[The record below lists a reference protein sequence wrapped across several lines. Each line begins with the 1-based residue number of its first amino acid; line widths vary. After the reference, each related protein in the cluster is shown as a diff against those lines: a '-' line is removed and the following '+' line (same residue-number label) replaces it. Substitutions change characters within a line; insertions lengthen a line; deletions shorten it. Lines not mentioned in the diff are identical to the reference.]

1 MAKSSNTERARRI
14 NAAHTLIRKY
24 DTTTQAV
31 SAMKN
36 LYGISKRQAYRYIHE
51 AQKIGAHIPVPE
63 PKIAFTVKLAPK
75 LINTL
80 RKYSK
85 QSGLSLSEIV
95 TQALDSFLRKGRRSG
110 KKQENIQA
118 DSA

>member
-1 MAKSSNTERARRI
+1 MTKSSNTERARRI
-14 NAAHTLIRKY
+14 NAAHTLIREH
-24 DTTTQAV
+24 DTITQAV
-31 SAMKN
+31 GAMKDH
-36 LYGISKRQAYRYIHE
+36 YGLSKRQAYRYIHT

-75 LINTL
+75 LIHML

-95 TQALDSFLRKGRRSG
+95 TQALDTFLRKGRRSG
-110 KKQENIQA
+110 KKQENLQA